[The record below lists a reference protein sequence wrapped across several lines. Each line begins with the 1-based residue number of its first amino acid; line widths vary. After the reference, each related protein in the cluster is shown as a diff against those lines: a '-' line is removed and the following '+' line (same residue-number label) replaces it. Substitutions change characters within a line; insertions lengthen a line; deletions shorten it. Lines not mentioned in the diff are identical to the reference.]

1 MAFEPIT
8 RLDGKVAVITG
19 GTGAIGLA
27 TARRLAALGCA
38 CVLLGRSAVKA
49 QDELLKGLPAAPLP
63 HGTLAADITDGASL
77 VEAALQVRQ
86 QWGRCDI
93 LVNSAGF
100 TVAIPHADLDSLD
113 DDLIDRLMQA
123 NFRGVLSTLR
133 AFLPLLKETGE
144 ALVVNVSSIASF
156 TGSGSNLAYVGA
168 KAAVDAA
175 GDALARVL
183 APEVRVVSVSP
194 GVVASG
200 FVPGR
205 DAAFNAKTAQ
215 TTPLRRVGQP
225 DDVAAAVEALATSLR
240 FVTGT
245 RIVIDG
251 GRHL

>member
-1 MAFEPIT
+1 MAHEPIT
-8 RLDGKVAVITG
+8 RLDGQVAVITG
-19 GTGAIGLA
+19 GTGAIGRA
-27 TARRLAALGCA
+27 TAGRLAALGCA
-38 CVLLGRSAVKA
+38 CILLGRGEAKGKA
-49 QDELLKGLPAAPLP
+49 QAVSGLAPAKLP
-63 HGTLAADITDGASL
+63 HGFLSADITDGASL
-77 VEAALQVRQ
+77 VAAARQVRQ

-100 TVAIPHADLDSLD
+100 TVAIAHADLEALD
-113 DDLIDRLMQA
+113 DALIDRLMQA
-123 NFRGVLSTLR
+123 NFRGVLSTIR
-133 AFLPLLKETGE
+133 AFLPLLKEAGQ
-144 ALVVNVSSIASF
+144 ALVVNISSIAAF

-175 GDALARVL
+175 GDALARAL
-183 APEVRVVSVSP
+183 APEVRVVSVCP
-194 GVVASG
+194 GVVESG

-205 DAAFNAKTAQ
+205 DAAFNAKAAQ

-240 FVTGT
+240 FMTGT